1 MNKQMIRYVLG
12 LVLLIEGALL
22 LLPLAVALLYRE
34 ASWIYFI
41 ATIGVCLALGG
52 CMTLRKPQRRALF
65 PKDGFVIAAL
75 SWIVISLVGA
85 LPFCLSGQIPRY
97 IDALFEMISGFTT
110 TGSSILTQVE
120 ALDHGMLFWRSF
132 SHWVGGMGILVF
144 MLALLP
150 AMGGA
155 TIHILRAESP
165 GPSVGKV
172 VPKIRDSAKITY
184 EIYLALTVLLVILYL
199 AGGMSL
205 FDSLCIAFGTAGTGG
220 FAVRTSSCAEYS
232 PYIQTV
238 TTIFMILFGVNFT
251 VYFLLLQRKFRQ
263 ALRSSEL
270 WTYLGVILVATLAIS
285 LNIFRSMSSFGQ
297 AVHHAAF
304 TVSSLITTT
313 GYGTV
318 DFNLWPEFSRV
329 ILCFLMVMGACA
341 GSTGGGF
348 KVSRIVILCRYA
360 NNELKRLIHPRTVN
374 VVQVDGKQISRETVH
389 GVLVYTLFYIFIA
402 MASML
407 LISLDNFDASTTV
420 SSVLATLNNIGPGL
434 GAVGPAA
441 SFAGLSDL
449 SKAVL
454 CLDMLAGRLE
464 IFPLLVLLLPSTWAK
479 IRPEYMRQL

>member
-120 ALDHGMLFWRSF
+120 TLDHGMLFWRSF

-329 ILCFLMVMGACA
+329 ILCFLMIMGACA

-479 IRPEYMRQL
+479 K

>member
-85 LPFCLSGQIPRY
+85 LPFCLSVQIPRY

-389 GVLVYTLFYIFIA
+389 GVLVYTLVYIFIA

-479 IRPEYMRQL
+479 K

>member
-12 LVLLIEGALL
+12 LVLLIEGAL

-479 IRPEYMRQL
+479 K

>member
-34 ASWIYFI
+34 ASWVYFI

-85 LPFCLSGQIPRY
+85 LPFYLSGQIPRY

-184 EIYLALTVLLVILYL
+184 EIYLALTVLLVLLYL

-238 TTIFMILFGVNFT
+238 TTIFMMLFGVNFT
-251 VYFLLLQRKFRQ
+251 VYFLLLRRKFRQ
-263 ALRSSEL
+263 ALHSSEL
-270 WTYLGVILVATLAIS
+270 WTYLGVILAATLAIS
-285 LNIFRSMSSFGQ
+285 FNIFRSMASFGQ

-304 TVSSLITTT
+304 TVSSIITTT

-318 DFNLWPEFSRV
+318 DFNLWSEFSRV
-329 ILCFLMVMGACA
+329 ILCFLMIMGACA

-360 NNELKRLIHPRTVN
+360 SNELKRLIHPRTVN

-407 LISLDNFDASTTV
+407 LISLDNFDGSTTV

-479 IRPEYMRQL
+479 K

>member
-420 SSVLATLNNIGPGL
+420 SSVLVTLNNIGPGL

-479 IRPEYMRQL
+479 K

>member
-34 ASWIYFI
+34 ASWVYFI

-184 EIYLALTVLLVILYL
+184 EIYLALTVLLVLLYL

-238 TTIFMILFGVNFT
+238 TTIFMMLFGVNFT
-251 VYFLLLQRKFRQ
+251 VYFLLLRRKFRQ
-263 ALRSSEL
+263 ALHSSEL
-270 WTYLGVILVATLAIS
+270 WTYLGVILAATLAIS
-285 LNIFRSMSSFGQ
+285 FNIFRSMASFGQ

-304 TVSSLITTT
+304 TVSSIITTT

-329 ILCFLMVMGACA
+329 ILCFLMIMGACA

-360 NNELKRLIHPRTVN
+360 SNELKRLIHPRTVN

-479 IRPEYMRQL
+479 K

>member
-155 TIHILRAESP
+155 TIHILQAESP

-479 IRPEYMRQL
+479 K

>member
-172 VPKIRDSAKITY
+172 VSKIRDSAKITY

-479 IRPEYMRQL
+479 K

>member
-34 ASWIYFI
+34 ASWVYFI

-85 LPFCLSGQIPRY
+85 LPFYLSGQIPRY

-184 EIYLALTVLLVILYL
+184 EIYLALTVLLVLLYL

-238 TTIFMILFGVNFT
+238 TTIFMMLFGVNFT
-251 VYFLLLQRKFRQ
+251 VYFLLLRRKFRQ
-263 ALRSSEL
+263 ALHSSEL
-270 WTYLGVILVATLAIS
+270 WTYLGVILAATLAIS
-285 LNIFRSMSSFGQ
+285 FNIFRSMASFGQ

-304 TVSSLITTT
+304 TVSSIITTT

-329 ILCFLMVMGACA
+329 ILCFLMIMGACA

-360 NNELKRLIHPRTVN
+360 SNELKRLIHPRTVN

-407 LISLDNFDASTTV
+407 LISLDNFDGSTTV

-479 IRPEYMRQL
+479 K

>member
-65 PKDGFVIAAL
+65 PKDGFVIAAR

-297 AVHHAAF
+297 AFHHAAF

-479 IRPEYMRQL
+479 K

>member
-464 IFPLLVLLLPSTWAK
+464 IFPLLVLLLPSTWAIK
-479 IRPEYMRQL
+479 

>member
-22 LLPLAVALLYRE
+22 LLPLAVALLYRG

-479 IRPEYMRQL
+479 K

>member
-304 TVSSLITTT
+304 TDSSLITTT

-479 IRPEYMRQL
+479 K

>member
-420 SSVLATLNNIGPGL
+420 SSVLAILNNIGPGL

-479 IRPEYMRQL
+479 K

>member
-120 ALDHGMLFWRSF
+120 TLDHGMLFWRSF

-329 ILCFLMVMGACA
+329 ILCFLMIMGACA

-464 IFPLLVLLLPSTWAK
+464 IFPLLVLFLPSTWAK
-479 IRPEYMRQL
+479 K